1 MTTTTLNNN
10 SLTVFPNP
18 ANDFIYIRN
27 NQVLLENEN
36 VDIMDYTGKIIL
48 SSRLNSEGGISI
60 KLLNNGLYFLKI
72 KFGVIKIIVR
82 TG

>member
-1 MTTTTLNNN
+1 
-10 SLTVFPNP
+10 
-18 ANDFIYIRN
+18 
-27 NQVLLENEN
+27 LLENEN

-48 SSRLNSEGGISI
+48 YSRLNSEGGISI
-60 KLLNNGLYFLKI
+60 KLLNNGLYFLKT